1 MVVGES
7 SSPTKVGG
15 AAAAVSPST
24 PPIAGGKSPASSAGK
39 TTASTA
45 AVAPRRASLGGGDA
59 DVVVIKEESLAD
71 TSARSTG
78 DESNYSSG
86 SDGSVVDQRGQG
98 QGRGRG
104 EDELASRSITIQNK
118 RFYLDV
124 KQNSRGVFIKIA
136 EVLMDGSKSRLAL
149 SLTSAREFRNHLTQF
164 NEFYAGSQKTNK
176 YNNARKGSSSS
187 SEGDYGRNSALKSA
201 VIYGNGSAKYPV
213 IGRRRYFLDLKE
225 NRRGKFLQVAEA
237 SSRAGMATRN
247 RVVIPAQGMI
257 EFRNHLSELL
267 SEYWPSDDASLGRCD
282 EGDISAARGKNFPQP
297 KSLRVHQGKVL
308 YFDSGVNPRGNFLRI
323 SQVTTRF
330 RTSILLPKDSLTR
343 VHNMLGDILK
353 EFDAPKED
361 LFTSSA
367 RSRTSTPK
375 GGSAARASSNR
386 NAAKGVATAAS
397 GAVASSPLAKV
408 AEE

>member
-15 AAAAVSPST
+15 AAAAASPST
-24 PPIAGGKSPASSAGK
+24 PPIAGGKSSSPAGK

-45 AVAPRRASLGGGDA
+45 AMAPRRASHGGGDA
-59 DVVVIKEESLAD
+59 DVVVIKEESFQAD

-98 QGRGRG
+98 PERGRG

-164 NEFYAGSQKTNK
+164 NEFYAGSQKINK
-176 YNNARKGSSSS
+176 YNNGRKGSSSS
-187 SEGDYGRNSALKSA
+187 SEGEYGRNSALKSA

-267 SEYWPSDDASLGRCD
+267 SEYWPSDDASVGRCD

-361 LFTSSA
+361 KFTSSSA

-375 GGSAARASSNR
+375 AGSASRANR
-386 NAAKGVATAAS
+386 NAAKGVTTAAS
-397 GAVASSPLAKV
+397 GAIAASPLAKV

>member
-15 AAAAVSPST
+15 AAAAASPST
-24 PPIAGGKSPASSAGK
+24 PPIAGGKSSSPAGK
-39 TTASTA
+39 TTASTTA
-45 AVAPRRASLGGGDA
+45 MAPRRASHGGGDA
-59 DVVVIKEESLAD
+59 DVVVIKEESFQAD
-71 TSARSTG
+71 ISARSTG

-98 QGRGRG
+98 PERGRG

-176 YNNARKGSSSS
+176 YNNGRKGSSSS
-187 SEGDYGRNSALKSA
+187 SEGEYGRNSALKSA

-267 SEYWPSDDASLGRCD
+267 SEYWPSDDASVGRCD

-361 LFTSSA
+361 KFTSSTA

-375 GGSAARASSNR
+375 ASSTSRANR
-386 NAAKGVATAAS
+386 NAAKGVTTAAS
-397 GAVASSPLAKV
+397 GAIAASPLAKV

>member
-1 MVVGES
+1 
-7 SSPTKVGG
+7 
-15 AAAAVSPST
+15 
-24 PPIAGGKSPASSAGK
+24 
-39 TTASTA
+39 
-45 AVAPRRASLGGGDA
+45 
-59 DVVVIKEESLAD
+59 
-71 TSARSTG
+71 
-78 DESNYSSG
+78 
-86 SDGSVVDQRGQG
+86 
-98 QGRGRG
+98 
-104 EDELASRSITIQNK
+104 
-118 RFYLDV
+118 
-124 KQNSRGVFIKIA
+124 
-136 EVLMDGSKSRLAL
+136 
-149 SLTSAREFRNHLTQF
+149 
-164 NEFYAGSQKTNK
+164 
-176 YNNARKGSSSS
+176 
-187 SEGDYGRNSALKSA
+187 

-267 SEYWPSDDASLGRCD
+267 SEYWPSDDASVGRCD

-361 LFTSSA
+361 KFTSSTA

-375 GGSAARASSNR
+375 ASSTSRANR
-386 NAAKGVATAAS
+386 NAAKGVTTAAS
-397 GAVASSPLAKV
+397 GAIAASPLAKV

>member
-15 AAAAVSPST
+15 AAAAASPST
-24 PPIAGGKSPASSAGK
+24 PPIAGGKSSSPAGK

-45 AVAPRRASLGGGDA
+45 AVAPRRASHGGGDA
-59 DVVVIKEESLAD
+59 DVVVIKEESFQAD
-71 TSARSTG
+71 ISARSTG

-98 QGRGRG
+98 PERGRG

-176 YNNARKGSSSS
+176 FNNGRKGSSSS
-187 SEGDYGRNSALKSA
+187 SEGEYGRNSALKSA

-267 SEYWPSDDASLGRCD
+267 SEYWPSDDASVGRCD

-361 LFTSSA
+361 KFTSSTA

-375 GGSAARASSNR
+375 ASSTSRANR
-386 NAAKGVATAAS
+386 NAAKGVTTAAS
-397 GAVASSPLAKV
+397 GAIAASPLAKV

>member
-15 AAAAVSPST
+15 AAAAASPST
-24 PPIAGGKSPASSAGK
+24 PPIAGGKSSSPAGK

-45 AVAPRRASLGGGDA
+45 AMAPRRASHGGGDA
-59 DVVVIKEESLAD
+59 DVVVIKEESFQAD
-71 TSARSTG
+71 ISARSTG

-98 QGRGRG
+98 PERGRG

-176 YNNARKGSSSS
+176 YNNGRKGSSSS
-187 SEGDYGRNSALKSA
+187 SEGEYGRNSALKSA

-267 SEYWPSDDASLGRCD
+267 SEYWPSDDASVGRCD

-361 LFTSSA
+361 KFTSSTA

-375 GGSAARASSNR
+375 ASSTSRANR
-386 NAAKGVATAAS
+386 NAAKGVTTAAS
-397 GAVASSPLAKV
+397 GAIAASPLAKV